1 MKHKKLPPGVQ
12 DAKIKLDEACPKGT
26 IPVLRVVDKDLSKNV
41 SNLYKPQSNEWNQN
55 LEVSELWLSIFNI
68 SLYMCVYIYIY
79 IYCLPFLYLFLL
91 YSESSYL

>member
-12 DAKIKLDEACPKGT
+12 DAKIKLDEACPKEN
-26 IPVLRVVDKDLSKNV
+26 IPVLRIVDKDLSKNV

-68 SLYMCVYIYIY
+68 SLYIY